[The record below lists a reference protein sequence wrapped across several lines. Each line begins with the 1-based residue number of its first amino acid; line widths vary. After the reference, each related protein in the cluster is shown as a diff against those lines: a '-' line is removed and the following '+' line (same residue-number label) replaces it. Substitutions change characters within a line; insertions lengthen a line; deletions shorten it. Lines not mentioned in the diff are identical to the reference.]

1 MICRA
6 RVFRPLVWAVELLN
20 EPLGQQSLHVAKE
33 DDVIFAVEVDPA
45 VVAVLGIVA
54 LGLTGCHAIENLVE
68 RLVVDVTKND
78 VKILAKWHVTVAV
91 DDETTHDALAAQ
103 TQMPVAP
110 LVIECHKVEV
120 LLRIVD
126 AHGNLTD
133 EVRGRQ
139 QFTRRVEEGHLCR
152 AGTS

>member
-45 VVAVLGIVA
+45 VVAVLGIVTLCLA
-54 LGLTGCHAIENLVE
+54 GCRAVEDLVE
-68 RLVVDVTKND
+68 RLVVDIAKSD
-78 VKILAKWHVTVAV
+78 VKILTERHVTVAM
-91 DDETTHDALAAQ
+91 DDKTAHDALAAQ
-103 TQMPVAP
+103 TQMPIAP

-120 LLRIVD
+120 LLC
-126 AHGNLTD
+126 L
-133 EVRGRQ
+133 
-139 QFTRRVEEGHLCR
+139 
-152 AGTS
+152 